1 MNLPFDISLIPKDGL
16 QKDAKEHVAD
26 LKRRLQIAK
35 EIATENIED
44 AQARQKE
51 YYDKNT
57 DDPHFRLAD
66 KVLLQSKR
74 VPKGLSP
81 KLQPPWDGPFYIVAQ
96 GPNNTYKIR
105 RCDTH
110 KELKSPVHANRLK
123 SFHEPIP
130 ENNDPAPAVLGTL
143 AVVNRPN
150 DALSQDAQDPVA
162 LTQQTTQDDETI
174 ADQRDA
180 DAPPASQIPR
190 TQEGYVEK
198 FIKYKALNGKRHFL
212 VKWVGHSNRTWGP
225 VENIPSSLVNQFYL
239 TKTQRGTKRKSKR
252 GMTCFKRT

>member
-1 MNLPFDISLIPKDGL
+1 MKG
-16 QKDAKEHVAD
+16 
-26 LKRRLQIAK
+26 RLQIPK

-51 YYDKNT
+51 YYKNME
-57 DDPHFRLAD
+57 DLHFPLTD
-66 KVLLQSKR
+66 KVLIQPKR

-81 KLQPPWDGPFYIVAQ
+81 KLQPPCDGPFYFVAQ

-110 KELKSPVHANRLK
+110 KELKSPIHANRLK
-123 SFHEPIP
+123 SFYEPIP
-130 ENNDPAPAVLGTL
+130 ENNDPAPAVVGTQ

-174 ADQRDA
+174 ADQLDA
-180 DAPPASQIPR
+180 DAPPASQTPP
-190 TQEGYVEK
+190 TQEFYVEK
-198 FIKYKALNGKRHFL
+198 LVKYKALKGKRQFL
-212 VKWVGHSNRTWGP
+212 VKWVGHSD
-225 VENIPSSLVNQFYL
+225 
-239 TKTQRGTKRKSKR
+239 KT
-252 GMTCFKRT
+252 